1 MCRCPGT
8 LARDPADD
16 PMIVVSKCF
25 QMSANCLQMFPNISN
40 VSECLQM
47 SLILSKYLQ
56 MLPNVLAFGCD
67 YSSDSEKDCLHMC
80 YLC

>member
-1 MCRCPGT
+1 MCRFPGT

-16 PMIVVSKCF
+16 PRIFVSKCF

-47 SLILSKYLQ
+47 SANVSKCLQ
-56 MLPNVLAFGCD
+56 MPPNVTALGGNYFLG
-67 YSSDSEKDCLHMC
+67 
-80 YLC
+80 